1 MADQT
6 RTWQRRIEAAD
17 AALALLDEAGV
28 DQTRQID
35 VFGLCER
42 VGLWLAFMPLDNALG
57 AFVPLG
63 SGGVLITTQRP
74 LTVQR
79 YTAGHELGHWRLD
92 HGVVADRH
100 EQIFGPPPAERE
112 RLAQIFAA
120 NLLMPPAL
128 VLSIL
133 QRVRPSA
140 HEPIN
145 AQHCYAL
152 AREAGVSYEAAI
164 RQLVNLNQLA
174 ASIANEL
181 LRQRPLAI
189 KTDLAHGR
197 RPINGWADVWPV
209 DEQWDDQILALH
221 LEDEAVISLPENR
234 TTGYRWMLA
243 DEPHSAIETPAPLSF
258 GRAIDAQRR
267 AESQVRFLNGLAEA
281 HHHRRAPEAILKQL
295 RARARDA
302 EPRGAEL
309 TERAGVDLV
318 ADQYVPSRAPAARAR
333 DAQAMRLS
341 IAAPDR
347 PVDEA
352 TENPPVAGGTG
363 RRLLGV
369 RFGRP
374 GAHTIRLAY
383 RSPYGPSEPIE
394 EYSLHAVV
402 ETRRSAFSVEQVA
415 ADDEDDTWVT
425 EVHERQL
432 TALPPPLDPDDP
444 NLAE

>member
-42 VGLWLAFMPLDNALG
+42 VGLWLAFVRLDNALG

-100 EQIFGPPPAERE
+100 EQIFGPPPAEQE
-112 RLAQIFAA
+112 RLAQIFAG

-128 VLSIL
+128 VMSIL
-133 QRVRPSA
+133 NRVRPSG

-145 AQHCYAL
+145 AQHCYSL

-174 ASIANEL
+174 ASVAEEL
-181 LRQRPLAI
+181 FRQRPLSI

-209 DEQWDDQILALH
+209 DERWDDQVLPLH

-243 DEPHSAIETPAPLSF
+243 DESHSAVETPAPPSF
-258 GRAIDAQRR
+258 GRPIDAQRS
-267 AESQVRFLNGLAEA
+267 AESQVRFLNGLGEA
-281 HHHRRAPEAILKQL
+281 RHHPRAPGAILKRL
-295 RARARDA
+295 RARSRYA

-309 TERAGVDLV
+309 TKRAGVDLV
-318 ADQYVPSRAPAARAR
+318 GDQYVPARAPAARPR
-333 DAQAMRLS
+333 DVLAMRLS
-341 IAAPDR
+341 TAAPDR
-347 PVDEA
+347 PIGEA
-352 TENPPVAGGTG
+352 TQNPPFAGPTG

-374 GAHTIRLAY
+374 GAHTIRLVY
-383 RSPYGPSEPIE
+383 RSPYGPSETIE

-402 ETRRSAFSVEQVA
+402 ETRRSSFSVEQIA
-415 ADDEDDTWVT
+415 ADDEDGTWVA
-425 EVHERQL
+425 EVHGRQL
-432 TALPPPLDPDDP
+432 VALPPPLDPDDP